1 MILHVDADAFFC
13 QVERR
18 RNPALAG
25 CPALAV
31 QQHQDVIAADA
42 GAKKAG
48 VTKRM
53 LPADARALLRRVGG
67 TLVHVHT
74 TVGQRV
80 SYRPY
85 LAASHELH
93 GLLASAELARE
104 VSDDGFNGVAVEKA
118 SIDEAYVQLPTGS
131 DLRVDGARCAD
142 VIRDVVKARLG
153 MVVSVGVAHN
163 KLLAKL
169 AAAAA
174 KPDGRRVIVS
184 REDIAHLL
192 ASAPAHKLPGC
203 GGALAAKIRAALGP
217 DATVADLARLP
228 ESAIISNLGANPK
241 MARDI
246 RARSAGE
253 CDECV
258 VRGRNLTPK
267 SVGVHTSLALTPRP
281 MYGLP
286 MYGVS
291 ASGGRPGM
299 FEPLGCRETGRLDS
313 LLRAMASD
321 LAGRV
326 IDLAH
331 AEKRWPRTMTVS
343 LILVLG
349 RSESGDGEEV
359 RCSKRGPFPDRHPRV
374 SRNGRNGP
382 SSPDAD
388 GETETETGKAA
399 HATAEALARGLI
411 ANRGDALVAKVSITA
426 GEFRASAGSG
436 GGGGLASFLSAAGEG
451 IAREPAPVNHA
462 NADDANVDEDAEN
475 VDGDEDEDGEWYPSP
490 PFYFNPTAET
500 TSGGG
505 IDRIEPPADDGVG
518 DGGIGSGA
526 ATATE
531 PIQYVG
537 PGADIA
543 SPLSPSPSVPPEQ
556 LDGSEPIDATN
567 LLRSLAEGTVS
578 GEDAR
583 RALRRRHERTGRAV
597 PTSSASTP

>member
-1 MILHVDADAFFC
+1 VILHVDADAFFC

-18 RNPALAG
+18 RNPQLAG

-42 GAKKAG
+42 GAKSAG

-53 LPADARALLRRVGG
+53 PPADARAILRRVGG
-67 TLVHVHT
+67 ALVHVHT
-74 TVGQRV
+74 TSGQRV

-93 GLLASAELARE
+93 GLLASAELAKDL
-104 VSDDGFNGVAVEKA
+104 SGDGFNGVAVEKA

-163 KLLAKL
+163 KLLSKL
-169 AAAAA
+169 ASAAA
-174 KPDGRRVIVS
+174 KPDGRRVISS
-184 REDIAHLL
+184 REDIADLL
-192 ASAPAHKLPGC
+192 ASTPAHRLPGC
-203 GGALAAKIRAALGP
+203 GGAMAQKIRAALGP
-217 DATVADLARLP
+217 DARVADLAKLT
-228 ESAIISNLGANPK
+228 ESALRSELGANPST
-241 MARDI
+241 ARDV
-246 RARSAGE
+246 RARSRGE
-253 CDECV
+253 CDDPV
-258 VRGRNLTPK
+258 RRGRNLNK
-267 SVGVHTSLALTPRP
+267 SVGVHTSLALTPRR
-281 MYGLP
+281 MYGVSP
-286 MYGVS
+286 GVS

-326 IDLAH
+326 MDLAH

-349 RSESGDGEEV
+349 RSENGDGEEV
-359 RCSKRGPFPDRHPRV
+359 RCSKRGPFPDRGPV
-374 SRNGRNGP
+374 GKTSGNGS

-388 GETETETGKAA
+388 GETETGKAA
-399 HATAEALARGLI
+399 HATAEALTRGLI

-436 GGGGLASFLSAAGEG
+436 GGGGFASFLSERAGEG
-451 IAREPAPVNHA
+451 TAREPAPV
-462 NADDANVDEDAEN
+462 DDATVDGINAEN
-475 VDGDEDEDGEWYPSP
+475 VNEDEDEDEDEDGEWYPSP

-500 TSGGG
+500 SSGV
-505 IDRIEPPADDGVG
+505 DRVEPPADDGVG
-518 DGGIGSGA
+518 DGGIH
-526 ATATE
+526 ATAPE
-531 PIQYVG
+531 PIRRVG

-556 LDGSEPIDATN
+556 LDGSEAIDATN
-567 LLRSLAEGTVS
+567 LLRSLAKGTVS

-583 RALRRRHERTGRAV
+583 RALRRRHDRTGRAV

>member
-48 VTKRM
+48 VTKRTP
-53 LPADARALLRRVGG
+53 PADARALLRRVGG
-67 TLVHVHT
+67 ALVHVHT
-74 TVGQRV
+74 TTGQRV

-93 GLLASAELARE
+93 SLLASADLARE
-104 VSDDGFNGVAVEKA
+104 VSRDGFNGVAVEKA

-153 MVVSVGVAHN
+153 IVVSVGVAHN

-169 AAAAA
+169 AGASA

-184 REDIAHLL
+184 REDIADLL
-192 ASAPAHKLPGC
+192 ASTPAHELPGC
-203 GGALAAKIRAALGP
+203 GGALAAKIRATLGVT
-217 DATVADLARLP
+217 ATVADLARLP
-228 ESAIISNLGANPK
+228 ESALVSALGANPSA
-241 MARDI
+241 ARLI
-246 RARSAGE
+246 HARSAGE
-253 CDECV
+253 CDDPV
-258 VRGRNLTPK
+258 RRGRGVLNK
-267 SVGVHTSLALTPRP
+267 SVGVHTSLTLTPRA
-281 MYGLP
+281 MYGVP
-286 MYGVS
+286 GCGVS

-299 FEPLGCRETGRLDS
+299 FEPLMCRETGRLDS

-359 RCSKRGPFPDRHPRV
+359 RCSKRGRFPDRHPRV
-374 SRNGRNGP
+374 SGNCP
-382 SSPDAD
+382 SSLDAD
-388 GETETETGKAA
+388 GEIETETGKAA
-399 HATAEALARGLI
+399 HAIAEALARGLI
-411 ANRGDALVAKVSITA
+411 VNGGDALVAKVSITA

-500 TSGGG
+500 SSGGG
-505 IDRIEPPADDGVG
+505 VDRVEPPADDGVG

-526 ATATE
+526 ATAPE
-531 PIQYVG
+531 PIQDVG

>member
-18 RNPALAG
+18 RNPQLAG

-42 GAKKAG
+42 GAKSAG

-53 LPADARALLRRVGG
+53 PPADARAILRRVGG
-67 TLVHVHT
+67 ALVHVHT
-74 TVGQRV
+74 TSGQRV

-93 GLLASAELARE
+93 GLLASAELAKDL
-104 VSDDGFNGVAVEKA
+104 SGDGFNGVAVEKA

-163 KLLAKL
+163 KLLSKL
-169 AAAAA
+169 ASAAA
-174 KPDGRRVIVS
+174 KPDGRRVISS
-184 REDIAHLL
+184 REDIADLL
-192 ASAPAHKLPGC
+192 ASTPAHRLPGC
-203 GGALAAKIRAALGP
+203 GGAMAQKIRAALGP
-217 DATVADLARLP
+217 DARVADLAKLT
-228 ESAIISNLGANPK
+228 ESALRSELGANPST
-241 MARDI
+241 ARDV
-246 RARSAGE
+246 RARSRGE
-253 CDECV
+253 CDDPV
-258 VRGRNLTPK
+258 RRGRNLNK
-267 SVGVHTSLALTPRP
+267 SVGVHTSLALTPRR
-281 MYGLP
+281 MYGVSP
-286 MYGVS
+286 GVS

-326 IDLAH
+326 MDLAH

-349 RSESGDGEEV
+349 RSENGDGEEV
-359 RCSKRGPFPDRHPRV
+359 RCSKRGPFPDRGPV
-374 SRNGRNGP
+374 GKTSGNGS

-388 GETETETGKAA
+388 GETETGKAA
-399 HATAEALARGLI
+399 HATAEALTRGLI
-411 ANRGDALVAKVSITA
+411 ANRGDALVAKVSIAA
-426 GEFRASAGSG
+426 GEFRASAGTG
-436 GGGGLASFLSAAGEG
+436 GGGGFASFLSERAAGEG
-451 IAREPAPVNHA
+451 TAREPAPV
-462 NADDANVDEDAEN
+462 DDATVDGINAEN
-475 VDGDEDEDGEWYPSP
+475 VDDDEDEDEDEDGEWYPSP

-500 TSGGG
+500 SSGGG
-505 IDRIEPPADDGVG
+505 VDRVEPPADDGVG
-518 DGGIGSGA
+518 DGGIR

-531 PIQYVG
+531 PIRRVG

-567 LLRSLAEGTVS
+567 LLRSLAKGTVS

>member
-48 VTKRM
+48 VTKRTP
-53 LPADARALLRRVGG
+53 PADARALLRRVGG
-67 TLVHVHT
+67 ALVHVHT
-74 TVGQRV
+74 TTGQRV

-93 GLLASAELARE
+93 SLLASADLARE
-104 VSDDGFNGVAVEKA
+104 VSRDGFNGVAVEKA

-153 MVVSVGVAHN
+153 IVVSVGVAHN

-169 AAAAA
+169 AGASA

-184 REDIAHLL
+184 REDIADLL
-192 ASAPAHKLPGC
+192 ASTPAHELPGC
-203 GGALAAKIRAALGP
+203 GGALASKIRATLGVT
-217 DATVADLARLP
+217 ATVADLARLP
-228 ESAIISNLGANPK
+228 ESALVSALGANPSA
-241 MARDI
+241 ARLI
-246 RARSAGE
+246 HARSAGE
-253 CDECV
+253 CDDPV
-258 VRGRNLTPK
+258 RRGRGILNK
-267 SVGVHTSLALTPRP
+267 SVGVHTSLTLTPRA
-281 MYGLP
+281 MYGVP
-286 MYGVS
+286 GCGVS

-326 IDLAH
+326 MDLAH

-349 RSESGDGEEV
+349 RSENGDGKEV
-359 RCSKRGPFPDRHPRV
+359 RCSKRGPFPDRDPRV
-374 SRNGRNGP
+374 SE
-382 SSPDAD
+382 AD
-388 GETETETGKAA
+388 GETETGKAA
-399 HATAEALARGLI
+399 HATAEALTRSLI

-426 GEFRASAGSG
+426 GEFRASAGAG

-451 IAREPAPVNHA
+451 TAREPAPVDDA
-462 NADDANVDEDAEN
+462 AVDDANVDEDAEN
-475 VDGDEDEDGEWYPSP
+475 VDGDEDEDEDEDGEWYPSP

-500 TSGGG
+500 SSSGGG
-505 IDRIEPPADDGVG
+505 GDRVEPPGMDDGVG
-518 DGGIGSGA
+518 DGGIAPGA
-526 ATATE
+526 ATARE
-531 PIQYVG
+531 PVECVG

-567 LLRSLAEGTVS
+567 LLRCLAEGTVS

>member
-1 MILHVDADAFFC
+1 VILHVDADAFFC

-18 RNPALAG
+18 RNPQLAG

-42 GAKKAG
+42 GAKSAG

-53 LPADARALLRRVGG
+53 PPADARAILRRVGG
-67 TLVHVHT
+67 ALVHVHT
-74 TVGQRV
+74 TSGQRV

-93 GLLASAELARE
+93 GLLASAELAKDL
-104 VSDDGFNGVAVEKA
+104 SGDGFNGVAVEKA

-163 KLLAKL
+163 KLLSKL
-169 AAAAA
+169 ASAAA
-174 KPDGRRVIVS
+174 KPDGRRVISS
-184 REDIAHLL
+184 REDIADLL
-192 ASAPAHKLPGC
+192 ASTPAHRLPGC
-203 GGALAAKIRAALGP
+203 GGAMAQKIRAALGP
-217 DATVADLARLP
+217 DARVADLAKLT
-228 ESAIISNLGANPK
+228 ESALRSELGANPST
-241 MARDI
+241 ARDV
-246 RARSAGE
+246 RARSRGE
-253 CDECV
+253 CDDPV
-258 VRGRNLTPK
+258 RRGRNLNK
-267 SVGVHTSLALTPRP
+267 SVGVHTSLALTPRR
-281 MYGLP
+281 MYGVSP
-286 MYGVS
+286 GVS

-326 IDLAH
+326 MDLAH

-349 RSESGDGEEV
+349 RSENGDGEEV
-359 RCSKRGPFPDRHPRV
+359 RCSKRGPFPDRGPV
-374 SRNGRNGP
+374 GKTSGNGS

-388 GETETETGKAA
+388 GETETGKAA
-399 HATAEALARGLI
+399 HATAEALTRGLI

-436 GGGGLASFLSAAGEG
+436 GGGGFASFLSERAGEG
-451 IAREPAPVNHA
+451 TAREPAPV
-462 NADDANVDEDAEN
+462 DDATVDGINAEN
-475 VDGDEDEDGEWYPSP
+475 VNEDEDEDEDEDGEWYPSP

-500 TSGGG
+500 SSGV
-505 IDRIEPPADDGVG
+505 DRVEPPADDGVG
-518 DGGIGSGA
+518 DGGIR

-531 PIQYVG
+531 PIRRVG

-556 LDGSEPIDATN
+556 LDGSEAIDATN
-567 LLRSLAEGTVS
+567 LLRSLAKGTVS

-597 PTSSASTP
+597 PTSSASMP